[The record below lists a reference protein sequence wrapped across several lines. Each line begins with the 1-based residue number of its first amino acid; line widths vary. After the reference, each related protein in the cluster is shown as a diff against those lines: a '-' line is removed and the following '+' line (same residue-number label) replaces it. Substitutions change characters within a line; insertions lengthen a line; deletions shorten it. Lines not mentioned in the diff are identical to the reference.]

1 MEWENNAS
9 YCYCWFAGGII
20 IQHLAGAVY
29 PTVMGQK
36 S

>member
-1 MEWENNAS
+1 MPAIVI
-9 YCYCWFAGGII
+9 AGLLVESLYNISP
-20 IQHLAGAVY
+20 GAVY